1 MIMYSRRT
9 FSLLLNVGFSFLLS
23 ILLLIPVGANA
34 QREILQLSVLSGP
47 VTFSIN
53 GLGDESLQIAR
64 NAVSIQVESSADY
77 ELKVVSGTSVFLDGV
92 SGQSL
97 SPSAVSVSLN
107 GENRFIP
114 VSASPLRLTT
124 GSRGTSVFNFD
135 LSVQPVS
142 QNTIPAGNYQGE
154 LIFQVVPL

>member
-1 MIMYSRRT
+1 MNSRQTATALFDLR
-9 FSLLLNVGFSFLLS
+9 FSFILF
-23 ILLLIPVGANA
+23 ILLLMPFAAKA

-47 VTFSIN
+47 VTFSVT
-53 GLGDESLQIAR
+53 GLGEEGSQIVR
-64 NAVSIQVESSADY
+64 NAVSVQIESSADY

-97 SPSAVSVSLN
+97 PPSAISVSLN
-107 GENRFIP
+107 GENSFIP
-114 VSASPLRLTT
+114 ISANPIRLTK

-142 QNTIPAGNYQGE
+142 QTTIPAGRYQGE
-154 LIFQVVPL
+154 LIFQVVAL